1 MSYVAL
7 YRKYRPNNFND
18 LIGQNAVTSIIKNE
32 ILNNKVSHAYLFSG
46 PRGTGKTSAAK
57 IIAKMVNCHNL
68 SPDGV
73 PCGTCSSCLNFY
85 NSSDV
90 VEIDAASNNGVDEIR
105 ELRDKVN
112 LVPTYGK
119 YKVYII
125 DEVHML
131 TNQAFNALLKTLE
144 EPPKHI
150 IFILATTEFS
160 KIPDTVVS
168 RCQKFQ
174 FSRFS
179 TNEIVER
186 LVYIASKENISIDR
200 EILVEIA
207 RLSNGGLRD
216 AINIFD
222 QFISYSGV
230 SGVESKKSLNDL
242 YLLNGVVSL
251 DEMLCL
257 LDFII
262 EKKLDKI
269 VSFVNDITKTGK
281 DMSHFLEDF
290 SFLIKNVYLLKNDI
304 DLFDEVFKGKTKAL
318 MKFSNNF
325 SSDFLYN
332 TIFSLNELVNQLRNS
347 NFSSILLTMFF
358 INLSLN
364 YSSSSVDVDFSDK
377 EIVNNDVGSNDK
389 NISFT
394 NNSIIENIEN
404 KTDSKFNIQSLSLE
418 LKKIRINNA
427 FATAS
432 KEYKENFLKNWKIA
446 VSSDNI
452 DPLIKSI
459 ISDLDV
465 LVVGENDVIFA
476 VKYDSLLERVYNH
489 FDQIKKII
497 DSSFEKEYRIV
508 FIDLDEWKYEKDKYI
523 LNIKSGKNYVYIDE
537 NDRNK
542 KCGNDIKKDDVDKI
556 ISILGDDVVNFE
568 N

>member
-230 SGVESKKSLNDL
+230 DSKKSLNDL

-281 DMSHFLEDF
+281 DMGHFLEDF

-377 EIVNNDVGSNDK
+377 EVVNNDVGSNDK

-394 NNSIIENIEN
+394 NNNIIENIEN

-432 KEYKENFLKNWKIA
+432 KEYKANFLKNWKIA

>member
-230 SGVESKKSLNDL
+230 ESKKSLNDL

-446 VSSDNI
+446 VSSDNN

>member
-230 SGVESKKSLNDL
+230 DSKKSLNDL

-262 EKKLDKI
+262 EKKLDKV

-389 NISFT
+389 NISLT

>member
-230 SGVESKKSLNDL
+230 DSKKSLNDL

-262 EKKLDKI
+262 EKKLDKV

>member
-186 LVYIASKENISIDR
+186 LVYIVSKENISIDR

-230 SGVESKKSLNDL
+230 DSKKSLNDL

-465 LVVGENDVIFA
+465 LVVGKNDVIFA

>member
-18 LIGQNAVTSIIKNE
+18 LVGQNAVTSIIKNE
-32 ILNNKVSHAYLFSG
+32 ILNNKVSHAYIFSG

-73 PCGTCSSCLNFY
+73 PCGKCSSCLNFY

-216 AINIFD
+216 AINMFD

-230 SGVESKKSLNDL
+230 DSKKSLNDL

-269 VSFVNDITKTGK
+269 VSFVDDITKTGK

-304 DLFDEVFKGKTKAL
+304 DLFDEVFKEKTKAL

-332 TIFSLNELVNQLRNS
+332 IIFSLNELVNQLRNS

-358 INLSLN
+358 INLSLK
-364 YSSSSVDVDFSDK
+364 YSSSSVDVDLSDK
-377 EIVNNDVGSNDK
+377 EVVNNDVNFNDE

-394 NNSIIENIEN
+394 NNRIVENIEN

-542 KCGNDIKKDDVDKI
+542 KCDNDIKKDDVDKI

>member
-57 IIAKMVNCHNL
+57 IIAKMVNCYNL

-230 SGVESKKSLNDL
+230 ESKKSLNDL

-269 VSFVNDITKTGK
+269 VSFVNDITKNGK

>member
-32 ILNNKVSHAYLFSG
+32 ILNNKVSHAYIFSG

-230 SGVESKKSLNDL
+230 DSKKSLNDL

-281 DMSHFLEDF
+281 DMGHFLEDF

-377 EIVNNDVGSNDK
+377 EVVNNGVNSNDK

-394 NNSIIENIEN
+394 NNSIVENIEN

>member
-222 QFISYSGV
+222 QFISY

>member
-230 SGVESKKSLNDL
+230 ESKKSLNDL

-332 TIFSLNELVNQLRNS
+332 TIFSLNELVNQLGNS

>member
-32 ILNNKVSHAYLFSG
+32 ILNNKVSHAYIFSG

-230 SGVESKKSLNDL
+230 DSKKSLNDL

>member
-32 ILNNKVSHAYLFSG
+32 ILNNKVSHAYIFSG

-186 LVYIASKENISIDR
+186 LVYIASKENFSIDR

-230 SGVESKKSLNDL
+230 DSKKSLNDL

-377 EIVNNDVGSNDK
+377 EMVNNDVGSNDK

>member
-1 MSYVAL
+1 MSYIAL

-73 PCGTCSSCLNFY
+73 PCGTCLSCLNFY

-230 SGVESKKSLNDL
+230 ESKKSLNDL

-269 VSFVNDITKTGK
+269 VSFVNDITKSGK

>member
-230 SGVESKKSLNDL
+230 DSKKSLNDL

-281 DMSHFLEDF
+281 DMGHFLEDF

-377 EIVNNDVGSNDK
+377 EVVNNDVGSNDK

-394 NNSIIENIEN
+394 NNNIIENIEN

>member
-230 SGVESKKSLNDL
+230 DSKKSLNDL

>member
-230 SGVESKKSLNDL
+230 DSKKSLNDL

-269 VSFVNDITKTGK
+269 LSFVNDITKTGK
-281 DMSHFLEDF
+281 DMGHFLEDF

-377 EIVNNDVGSNDK
+377 EVVNNDVGSNDK

-394 NNSIIENIEN
+394 NNNIIENIEN

>member
-32 ILNNKVSHAYLFSG
+32 ILNNKVSHAYIFSG

-230 SGVESKKSLNDL
+230 DSKKSLNDL

-394 NNSIIENIEN
+394 NNSIVENIEN

>member
-230 SGVESKKSLNDL
+230 ESKKSLNDL

-364 YSSSSVDVDFSDK
+364 YSSFSVDVDFSDK

>member
-230 SGVESKKSLNDL
+230 ESKKSLNDL

-281 DMSHFLEDF
+281 DMGHFLEDF

-377 EIVNNDVGSNDK
+377 EVVNNDVGSNDK

-394 NNSIIENIEN
+394 NNNIIENIEN

>member
-230 SGVESKKSLNDL
+230 ESKKSLNDL

-281 DMSHFLEDF
+281 DMSHFLEGF

>member
-32 ILNNKVSHAYLFSG
+32 ILNNKVSHAYIFSG

-230 SGVESKKSLNDL
+230 DSKKSLNDL

-281 DMSHFLEDF
+281 DMGHFLEDF

-377 EIVNNDVGSNDK
+377 EVVNNGVNSNDE

-394 NNSIIENIEN
+394 NNSIVENIEN

>member
-222 QFISYSGV
+222 QFISY

-568 N
+568 K

>member
-230 SGVESKKSLNDL
+230 DSKKSLNDL

-377 EIVNNDVGSNDK
+377 EVVNSDVNSNDK

>member
-32 ILNNKVSHAYLFSG
+32 ILNNKVSHAYIFSG

-186 LVYIASKENISIDR
+186 LVYIASKENFSIDR

-230 SGVESKKSLNDL
+230 DSKKSLNDL

-304 DLFDEVFKGKTKAL
+304 DLFDEVFMGKTKAL

-377 EIVNNDVGSNDK
+377 EMVNNDVGSNDK

>member
-32 ILNNKVSHAYLFSG
+32 ILNNKVSHAYIFSG

-230 SGVESKKSLNDL
+230 ESKKSLNDL

-304 DLFDEVFKGKTKAL
+304 DLFDEVFKEKTKAL